1 MTYNVYA
8 VANPITNIRLDPNLK
23 RKIERIAREMGV
35 TFADI
40 VRMALHAIASGRWH
54 VGPTEYPPEYVDMI
68 LKEAKETR
76 RLRKAGKLK
85 GYTSGKEMIDDIL
98 STSPPTKSSGNEHG
112 RN

>member
-1 MTYNVYA
+1 M
-8 VANPITNIRLDPNLK
+8 ANPVTNIRLDPKLK
-23 RKIERIAREMGV
+23 KNIEHIAHEMGV
-35 TFADI
+35 TLADI

-85 GYTSGKEMIDDIL
+85 GYTSGKEMIEEL
-98 STSPPTKSSGNEHG
+98 RK
-112 RN
+112 RQW